1 MMEDKLMDARIKALL
16 MAARTMAFVICT
28 ITVAMIAGLFVS
40 NEIIDNKDV
49 FGLLSYVMTSVV
61 GAVAGSYA
69 TLMGMK
75 GELVPPPPEDRN
87 DPEPEPVAPVAP
99 EPDPLPLTPDMVA
112 PKTYDDPQATVFIDT
127 PEEGDDADPQA
138 TVFIDTPED
147 DDDDDME
154 PWEKYRN
161 DMRYDANGDGV
172 VDELDFPD
180 WRSAG
185 K

>member
-16 MAARTMAFVICT
+16 LAARTMAFVICT
-28 ITVAMIAGLFVS
+28 ITIAMIAGLFVS

-87 DPEPEPVAPVAP
+87 DPEPEEPAPA
-99 EPDPLPLTPDMVA
+99 PLPPLDLTAEMA
-112 PKTYDDPQATVFIDT
+112 PKAYDDPQATVFID
-127 PEEGDDADPQA
+127 
-138 TVFIDTPED
+138 ED

-154 PWEKYRN
+154 PWEKYRG
-161 DMRYDANGDGV
+161 DLRYDLNGDGV
-172 VDELDFPD
+172 VDADDFPD

>member
-1 MMEDKLMDARIKALL
+1 MEDKLLEARIKALL
-16 MAARTMAFVICT
+16 MAAKTMAFVIVA
-28 ITVAMIAGLFVS
+28 ITCAMIVGLFVS

-75 GELVPPPPEDRN
+75 GELVPPPPEDRD
-87 DPEPEPVAPVAP
+87 DPEPEPAPAP
-99 EPDPLPLTPDMVA
+99 EPAAPTPPPA
-112 PKTYDDPQATVFIDT
+112 PMAAPI
-127 PEEGDDADPQA
+127 EEPVQEELELDEPVDLDGDG
-138 TVFIDTPED
+138 VL
-147 DDDDDME
+147 E
-154 PWEKYRN
+154 PWEIHAK
-161 DMRYDANGDGV
+161 DMRYDLNGDGV
-172 VDELDFPD
+172 IDENDFPD

>member
-1 MMEDKLMDARIKALL
+1 MEDKLMDARIKALL

-40 NEIIDNKDV
+40 NETIDNKDV

-87 DPEPEPVAPVAP
+87 DPEPE
-99 EPDPLPLTPDMVA
+99 EPAPLPLPPLDLTTEAQVEA
-112 PKTYDDPQATVFIDT
+112 PKTYDDPQATVFID
-127 PEEGDDADPQA
+127 E
-138 TVFIDTPED
+138 PED
-147 DDDDDME
+147 DDDDDEME

-161 DMRYDANGDGV
+161 DMRYDINGDGV
-172 VDELDFPD
+172 VDENDFPD

>member
-28 ITVAMIAGLFVS
+28 ITIAMIAGLFVS
-40 NEIIDNKDV
+40 NEVIDNKDV

-87 DPEPEPVAPVAP
+87 DPEPEEPAPAP
-99 EPDPLPLTPDMVA
+99 PAPLDLTPEMQPEA
-112 PKTYDDPQATVFIDT
+112 PKAYDDPQATVFID
-127 PEEGDDADPQA
+127 E
-138 TVFIDTPED
+138 PED

-154 PWEKYRN
+154 PWEKYRG
-161 DMRYDANGDGV
+161 DLRYDANGDGV
-172 VDELDFPD
+172 VDENDFPD

>member
-1 MMEDKLMDARIKALL
+1 MEDKLMDARIKALL

-28 ITVAMIAGLFVS
+28 ITIAMIVGLFVS

-75 GELVPPPPEDRN
+75 GELVPPPPEDRD
-87 DPEPEPVAPVAP
+87 DPEPSPVAPVAP

-112 PKTYDDPQATVFIDT
+112 PAPRYDDPQGTVFIDE
-127 PEEGDDADPQA
+127 PE
-138 TVFIDTPED
+138 ED
-147 DDDDDME
+147 DDDDMA

-161 DMRYDANGDGV
+161 DLRYDANGDGV
-172 VDELDFPD
+172 VDENDFPD

>member
-1 MMEDKLMDARIKALL
+1 MEDKLLDARIKALWL
-16 MAARTMAFVICT
+16 AARTMAFVIVA
-28 ITVAMIAGLFVS
+28 ITCAMIVGLFVS

-87 DPEPEPVAPVAP
+87 DPEPEEPAPAPVP
-99 EPDPLPLTPDMVA
+99 PLDLTPGMETEE
-112 PKTYDDPQATVFIDT
+112 PKKYDDPQATVFID
-127 PEEGDDADPQA
+127 
-138 TVFIDTPED
+138 ED

-154 PWEKYRN
+154 PWEKYRG
-161 DMRYDANGDGV
+161 DLRYDSNGDGV

>member
-1 MMEDKLMDARIKALL
+1 MDMEDKLLVARIKALWL
-16 MAARTMAFVICT
+16 AACVMAFVIVA
-28 ITVAMIAGLFVS
+28 ITCAMIVGLFVS
-40 NEIIDNKDV
+40 NDVIDNKDV

-87 DPEPEPVAPVAP
+87 DPDPEPVSIAEETVVAQPV
-99 EPDPLPLTPDMVA
+99 
-112 PKTYDDPQATVFIDT
+112 QATPLVT
-127 PEEGDDADPQA
+127 QEEPVLADN
-138 TVFIDTPED
+138 ED

-154 PWEKYRN
+154 PWEKYRG
-161 DMRYDANGDGV
+161 DLRYDANGDGV

-180 WRSAG
+180 WRNPN

>member
-1 MMEDKLMDARIKALL
+1 MEDKLLEARIKALL
-16 MAARTMAFVICT
+16 LAAKTMAFVIIA
-28 ITVAMIAGLFVS
+28 ITCAMIVGLFVS

-75 GELVPPPPEDRN
+75 GELVPPPPEDRD
-87 DPEPEPVAPVAP
+87 DPEPEAP
-99 EPDPLPLTPDMVA
+99 EPSPE
-112 PKTYDDPQATVFIDT
+112 ATVSKMET
-127 PEEGDDADPQA
+127 VQEEPLVLDNVA
-138 TVFIDTPED
+138 E

-154 PWEKYRN
+154 PWEKYRG
-161 DMRYDANGDGV
+161 DLRYDVNGDGV
-172 VDELDFPD
+172 VDENDFPD

>member
-1 MMEDKLMDARIKALL
+1 MDDKLLEARIKALL
-16 MAARTMAFVICT
+16 LAALTMAFVIVA
-28 ITVAMIAGLFVS
+28 ITLAMIVGLFAP
-40 NEIIDNKDV
+40 NELIDNKDV

-75 GELVPPPPEDRN
+75 GELAPPPPEGRD
-87 DPEPEPVAPVAP
+87 DPEPEPEPAP
-99 EPDPLPLTPDMVA
+99 EPIAPTPPPAPMNAPVQEELELTQVA
-112 PKTYDDPQATVFIDT
+112 D
-127 PEEGDDADPQA
+127 
-138 TVFIDTPED
+138 ED
-147 DDDDDME
+147 DDDDDDLA

-161 DMRYDANGDGV
+161 DLRYDANGDGV
-172 VDELDFPD
+172 VDEDDFPD

>member
-1 MMEDKLMDARIKALL
+1 MEDKLLEARIKALL
-16 MAARTMAFVICT
+16 LAAKTMAFVIIA
-28 ITVAMIAGLFVS
+28 ITCAMIVGLFVS

-75 GELVPPPPEDRN
+75 GELVPPPPEDRD
-87 DPEPEPVAPVAP
+87 DPEPEPVAPLAP
-99 EPDPLPLTPDMVA
+99 QPDPLPLTPDMVVS
-112 PKTYDDPQATVFIDT
+112 DIDRT
-127 PEEGDDADPQA
+127 IPAG
-138 TVFIDTPED
+138 VIFD
-147 DDDDDME
+147 DDDDDMA
-154 PWEKYRN
+154 PWEKYRG
-161 DMRYDANGDGV
+161 DLRYDINGDGV
-172 VDELDFPD
+172 VDANDFPD

>member
-1 MMEDKLMDARIKALL
+1 MEDKLLDARIKALWL
-16 MAARTMAFVICT
+16 AARTMAFVIVA
-28 ITVAMIAGLFVS
+28 ITCAMIVGLFVS

-87 DPEPEPVAPVAP
+87 DPEPE
-99 EPDPLPLTPDMVA
+99 EPAPLPLTPDMVVSQ
-112 PKTYDDPQATVFIDT
+112 PVETNSVVSH
-127 PEEGDDADPQA
+127 EEPVLEDND
-138 TVFIDTPED
+138 D

-154 PWEKYRN
+154 PWEKYRG
-161 DMRYDANGDGV
+161 DLRYDANGDGV

>member
-16 MAARTMAFVICT
+16 LAARTMAFVICT
-28 ITVAMIAGLFVS
+28 ITIAMIAGLFVS

-87 DPEPEPVAPVAP
+87 DPEPEEPAPA
-99 EPDPLPLTPDMVA
+99 PLPPLDLTAEMQPET
-112 PKTYDDPQATVFIDT
+112 PKAYDDPQATVFID
-127 PEEGDDADPQA
+127 E
-138 TVFIDTPED
+138 PED

-154 PWEKYRN
+154 PWEKYRG
-161 DMRYDANGDGV
+161 DLRYDANGDGV
-172 VDELDFPD
+172 VDENDFPD

>member
-1 MMEDKLMDARIKALL
+1 MEDKLLEARIKALL
-16 MAARTMAFVICT
+16 MAAKTMAFVIVA
-28 ITVAMIAGLFVS
+28 ITCAMIVGLFVS

-75 GELVPPPPEDRN
+75 GELAPPPPEDRN
-87 DPEPEPVAPVAP
+87 DPEPEPVAPVSP
-99 EPDPLPLTPDMVA
+99 QPDTLPLTPDMVA
-112 PKTYDDPQATVFIDT
+112 RYDDTAATSSIV
-127 PEEGDDADPQA
+127 DA
-138 TVFIDTPED
+138 D
-147 DDDDDME
+147 DDDDDDEME
-154 PWEKYRN
+154 PWEKYRG
-161 DMRYDANGDGV
+161 DLRYDANGDGV

>member
-1 MMEDKLMDARIKALL
+1 MEDKLLEARIKALL
-16 MAARTMAFVICT
+16 MAAKTMAFVIVA
-28 ITVAMIAGLFVS
+28 ITCAMIVGLFVS

-75 GELVPPPPEDRN
+75 GELAPPPSDDHN
-87 DPEPEPVAPVAP
+87 DPEPAPEPVEPTPSPAPVATP
-99 EPDPLPLTPDMVA
+99 VQEELELTQPV
-112 PKTYDDPQATVFIDT
+112 
-127 PEEGDDADPQA
+127 E
-138 TVFIDTPED
+138 ED
-147 DDDDDME
+147 DDDDDDLA

-161 DMRYDANGDGV
+161 DLRYDANGDGV
-172 VDELDFPD
+172 VDENDFPD

-185 K
+185 Q

>member
-1 MMEDKLMDARIKALL
+1 MDARIRALL
-16 MAARTMAFVICT
+16 MAARTMAFVIVA

-40 NEIIDNKDV
+40 NEVIDNKDV

-87 DPEPEPVAPVAP
+87 DPEPEEPAPTPVP
-99 EPDPLPLTPDMVA
+99 PLNLTPDMEPEA
-112 PKTYDDPQATVFIDT
+112 PVDE
-127 PEEGDDADPQA
+127 PED
-138 TVFIDTPED
+138 D

-154 PWEKYRN
+154 PWEKYRG
-161 DMRYDANGDGV
+161 DLRYDSNGDGV

>member
-40 NEIIDNKDV
+40 NEVIDNKDV

-75 GELVPPPPEDRN
+75 GELVPPPPEDRD
-87 DPEPEPVAPVAP
+87 DPEPEPAPEPMAPPPAPVAP
-99 EPDPLPLTPDMVA
+99 EPELELTEPV
-112 PKTYDDPQATVFIDT
+112 
-127 PEEGDDADPQA
+127 EE
-138 TVFIDTPED
+138 

-154 PWEKYRN
+154 PWEKYRG
-161 DMRYDANGDGV
+161 DLRYDANGDGV
-172 VDELDFPD
+172 VDENDFPD

>member
-1 MMEDKLMDARIKALL
+1 MEDKLMDARIRALL

-40 NEIIDNKDV
+40 NEVIDNKDV

-87 DPEPEPVAPVAP
+87 DPEPEPEPAPVPPAP
-99 EPDPLPLTPDMVA
+99 LDLTPEMQPEA
-112 PKTYDDPQATVFIDT
+112 PKTYDDPQATVFIDE
-127 PEEGDDADPQA
+127 PE
-138 TVFIDTPED
+138 
-147 DDDDDME
+147 DDDDME

-161 DMRYDANGDGV
+161 DLRYDANGDGV
-172 VDELDFPD
+172 VDENDFPD

>member
-1 MMEDKLMDARIKALL
+1 MMEDKLLDARIKALWL
-16 MAARTMAFVICT
+16 AARTMAFVIVA
-28 ITVAMIAGLFVS
+28 ITCAMIAGLFVS
-40 NEIIDNKDV
+40 NDVIDNKDV

-75 GELVPPPPEDRN
+75 GDVVPEPPESRD
-87 DPEPEPVAPVAP
+87 EP
-99 EPDPLPLTPDMVA
+99 EPDPQPLIEETVVSQPVEVA
-112 PKTYDDPQATVFIDT
+112 PLVVHDAPAIETV
-127 PEEGDDADPQA
+127 
-138 TVFIDTPED
+138 ED

-154 PWEKYRN
+154 PWEKYRG
-161 DMRYDANGDGV
+161 DLRYDANGDGV

>member
-1 MMEDKLMDARIKALL
+1 MEDKLLEARIKALL
-16 MAARTMAFVICT
+16 MAAKTMAFVIVA
-28 ITVAMIAGLFVS
+28 ITCAMIVGLFVS
-40 NEIIDNKDV
+40 NEVIDNKDV

-75 GELVPPPPEDRN
+75 GDLVPPPPEDRN
-87 DPEPEPVAPVAP
+87 DPEPEPVAPVSP

-112 PKTYDDPQATVFIDT
+112 RYDETAVTSSIV
-127 PEEGDDADPQA
+127 DA
-138 TVFIDTPED
+138 D
-147 DDDDDME
+147 DDDDDDEME
-154 PWEKYRN
+154 PWEKYRG
-161 DMRYDANGDGV
+161 DLRYDANGDGV

>member
-28 ITVAMIAGLFVS
+28 ITIAMIAGLFVS
-40 NEIIDNKDV
+40 NEVIDNKDV

-87 DPEPEPVAPVAP
+87 DPEPEPVEPAPVPPAP
-99 EPDPLPLTPDMVA
+99 LDLTPEMQPEA
-112 PKTYDDPQATVFIDT
+112 PKTYDDPQATVFID
-127 PEEGDDADPQA
+127 E
-138 TVFIDTPED
+138 PED

>member
-1 MMEDKLMDARIKALL
+1 MDDKLLEARIKALL
-16 MAARTMAFVICT
+16 LAAKTMAFVIVA
-28 ITVAMIAGLFVS
+28 ITCAMIVGLFIS
-40 NEIIDNKDV
+40 NEVIDNKDV

-75 GELVPPPPEDRN
+75 GDLVPPPPEDRN

-99 EPDPLPLTPDMVA
+99 QPDPLPLTPDMVA
-112 PKTYDDPQATVFIDT
+112 RFDDTAVTSSVV
-127 PEEGDDADPQA
+127 DA
-138 TVFIDTPED
+138 D
-147 DDDDDME
+147 DDDDDEME
-154 PWEKYRN
+154 PWEKYRG
-161 DMRYDANGDGV
+161 DLRYDANGDGV

>member
-1 MMEDKLMDARIKALL
+1 MEDKLLDARIKALWL
-16 MAARTMAFVICT
+16 AARTMAFVIVA
-28 ITVAMIAGLFVS
+28 ITCAMIVGLFVS

-75 GELVPPPPEDRN
+75 GELVPPPPEDRD
-87 DPEPEPVAPVAP
+87 DPEPEPAPEPMAPPPAPVAP
-99 EPDPLPLTPDMVA
+99 EPELELTEPV
-112 PKTYDDPQATVFIDT
+112 
-127 PEEGDDADPQA
+127 
-138 TVFIDTPED
+138 ED

-154 PWEKYRN
+154 PWEKYRG
-161 DMRYDANGDGV
+161 DLRYDANGDGV
-172 VDELDFPD
+172 VDANDFPD
-180 WRSAG
+180 WRNAG

>member
-1 MMEDKLMDARIKALL
+1 MEDKLMDARIKALL

-28 ITVAMIAGLFVS
+28 ITIAMIAGLFVS

-75 GELVPPPPEDRN
+75 GELVPPPPEDRD
-87 DPEPEPVAPVAP
+87 DPEPE
-99 EPDPLPLTPDMVA
+99 EPAPLPLTPDMVA

-127 PEEGDDADPQA
+127 PEDDDN
-138 TVFIDTPED
+138 D

-161 DMRYDANGDGV
+161 DMRYDINGDGV
-172 VDELDFPD
+172 VDENDFPD

>member
-1 MMEDKLMDARIKALL
+1 MDMEDKLLVARIKALWL
-16 MAARTMAFVICT
+16 AACVMAFVIVA
-28 ITVAMIAGLFVS
+28 ITCAMIVGLFVS
-40 NEIIDNKDV
+40 NDIIDNKDV

-87 DPEPEPVAPVAP
+87 DPDPEPVTPFEETVIAQPVVAAAP
-99 EPDPLPLTPDMVA
+99 EPVEAVENVP
-112 PKTYDDPQATVFIDT
+112 
-127 PEEGDDADPQA
+127 AD
-138 TVFIDTPED
+138 D

-154 PWEKYRN
+154 PWEKYRG
-161 DMRYDANGDGV
+161 DLRYDANGDGV

-180 WRSAG
+180 WRNPN

>member
-1 MMEDKLMDARIKALL
+1 MEDKLMDARIKALL

-40 NEIIDNKDV
+40 NEVIDNKDV

-87 DPEPEPVAPVAP
+87 DPEPEEPAPAP
-99 EPDPLPLTPDMVA
+99 PAPLDLTPEMQPEA
-112 PKTYDDPQATVFIDT
+112 PKTYDNPQATVFIDE
-127 PEEGDDADPQA
+127 PEDDD
-138 TVFIDTPED
+138 D

-172 VDELDFPD
+172 VDENDFPD

>member
-1 MMEDKLMDARIKALL
+1 MEDKLLDARIKALWL
-16 MAARTMAFVICT
+16 AARTMAFVIVA
-28 ITVAMIAGLFVS
+28 ITCAMIVGLFVS
-40 NEIIDNKDV
+40 NEVIDNKDV

-87 DPEPEPVAPVAP
+87 DPEPEPAAPVAP
-99 EPDPLPLTPDMVA
+99 EPDPLPLTSEMAVSD
-112 PKTYDDPQATVFIDT
+112 IDRT
-127 PEEGDDADPQA
+127 IPAGAIF
-138 TVFIDTPED
+138 VGED
-147 DDDDDME
+147 DDDDDDDLA

-161 DMRYDANGDGV
+161 DLRYDANGDGV
-172 VDELDFPD
+172 VDEDDFPD

>member
-1 MMEDKLMDARIKALL
+1 MDDKLLEARIKALL
-16 MAARTMAFVICT
+16 MAAKTMAFVIVA
-28 ITVAMIAGLFVS
+28 ITSAMIVGLFMS
-40 NEIIDNKDV
+40 NEVIDNKDV

-75 GELVPPPPEDRN
+75 GDLVPPPPEDRN
-87 DPEPEPVAPVAP
+87 DPEPEPVAPIAP
-99 EPDPLPLTPDMVA
+99 QPDPLPLTPDMVA
-112 PKTYDDPQATVFIDT
+112 PAQEPLPPVFIET
-127 PEEGDDADPQA
+127 E
-138 TVFIDTPED
+138 FINTSD
-147 DDDDDME
+147 DDDDDDELE

-161 DMRYDANGDGV
+161 DLRYDANGDGV
-172 VDELDFPD
+172 VDENDFPD

>member
-1 MMEDKLMDARIKALL
+1 MEDKLMDARIKALL

-40 NEIIDNKDV
+40 NEVIDNKDV

-75 GELVPPPPEDRN
+75 GELVPPPPEDRD
-87 DPEPEPVAPVAP
+87 DPEPEPA
-99 EPDPLPLTPDMVA
+99 PLPPAPLDLTPDMEPEA
-112 PKTYDDPQATVFIDT
+112 PKTYDDPQATVFID
-127 PEEGDDADPQA
+127 E
-138 TVFIDTPED
+138 PED

-185 K
+185 Q